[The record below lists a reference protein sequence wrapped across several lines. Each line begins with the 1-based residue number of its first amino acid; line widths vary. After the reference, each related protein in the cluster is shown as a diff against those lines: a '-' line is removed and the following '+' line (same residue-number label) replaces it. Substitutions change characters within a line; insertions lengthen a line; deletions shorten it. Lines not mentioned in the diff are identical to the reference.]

1 MPPLKEIFLFLIDP
15 WLFMLQSVTHL
26 PSTILSLLLTLQLS
40 TLLSPSRFQSAW
52 FGRFWATAGP
62 GVRETG
68 EARVIPL
75 LEGRVH
81 DGKVLSSATASAS
94 SSSPSTNGSAN
105 PRGSQGLSGVVLE
118 VGPGTG
124 MWASVFATP
133 SIEGAITRIY
143 GVEPNIGVHAELRQR
158 VAAAGLGGTYEV
170 VPLGIEDLAASGR
183 VQRESVDCIVSIL
196 CLCSIPEP
204 DRMIKELYGYLKPGG
219 RWLVYEHVRCES
231 ERMRES
237 GLGMRVYQGEYSS
250 SPSTPV
256 YVVLRSRVVSRL
268 CVVCLAIFTPSRARE
283 PGTKRIAVQPS
294 STSFGHIS
302 WAAASSAATRPRR
315 SWRQVPGRRSTWRS
329 PKGSLGTIHSR
340 TSSVL

>member
-15 WLFMLQSVTHL
+15 WLFMLQSLAHL

-81 DGKVLSSATASAS
+81 NGKVLPAVPS
-94 SSSPSTNGSAN
+94 SSSSSTNGSSKSSRA
-105 PRGSQGLSGVVLE
+105 QGLSGVVLE

-133 SIEGAITRIY
+133 SIEGAITKIY
-143 GVEPNIGVHAELRQR
+143 GVEPNPGVHAELRRR
-158 VAAAGLGGTYEV
+158 VAAAGLGEAYEV

-183 VQRESVDCIVSIL
+183 VPRESVDCIVSIL

-204 DRMIKELYGYLKPGG
+204 ERMVQELCGYLKPGG
-219 RWLVYEHVRCES
+219 RWFVYEHVRCES
-231 ERMRES
+231 ERMREC
-237 GLGMRVYQGEYSS
+237 GLGMRVYQGEYS
-250 SPSTPV
+250 PSFPSQLL
-256 YVVLRSRVVSRL
+256 VVIRSCVISGL
-268 CVVCLAIFTPSRARE
+268 CVVSLATFTLSCAMDRGAE
-283 PGTKRIAVQPS
+283 NIHLQPA
-294 STSFGHIS
+294 STSFGHIF
-302 WAAASSAATRPRR
+302 
-315 SWRQVPGRRSTWRS
+315 
-329 PKGSLGTIHSR
+329 
-340 TSSVL
+340 